1 MISGRAIARRQF
13 WEKIVEAG
21 VEGEPRES
29 IWIHKCVIV
38 EQVIGIRVSV

>member
-1 MISGRAIARRQF
+1 MISGLAIARRQF

-21 VEGEPRES
+21 VEGESRES

-38 EQVIGIRVSV
+38 KQVIRICVSV